1 MEIVACRLGHRRSS
15 RPAWQAASNG
25 GCDAGERD
33 GQVFK
38 DGLLRHGRLLGCAHA
53 SESVSPSRLTRQRA
67 PSRLARTCTLQT
79 YSRPARACA
88 PRLTRVVAPL
98 SDWISI
104 YQKDPALFDE
114 KETPD
119 AKPEPEKIAFI
130 EDLKAGRRLDA
141 GKAILA
147 CPLPVSP
154 RGAPTHSPSSPL
166 SLSRL
171 PLSPA

>member
-1 MEIVACRLGHRRSS
+1 MLEKEMDKYLRMGFSDM
-15 RPAWQAASNG
+15 G
-25 GCDAGERD
+25 
-33 GQVFK
+33 VFW
-38 DGLLRHGRLLGCAHA
+38 GVLAHG
-53 SESVSPSRLTRQRA
+53 SKSVPPSRLTRQRA
-67 PSRLARTCTLQT
+67 PSRLARTCTFQT
-79 YSRPARACA
+79 GHGACA

-141 GKAILA
+141 GKVILHVHEGLPPTLPR
-147 CPLPVSP
+147 PLF
-154 RGAPTHSPSSPL
+154 
-166 SLSRL
+166 LSRL
-171 PLSPA
+171 PLSQTLA

>member
-1 MEIVACRLGHRRSS
+1 M
-15 RPAWQAASNG
+15 AAALEKEMVHYSKMG
-25 GCDAGERD
+25 FSDMG
-33 GQVFK
+33 VFW
-38 DGLLRHGRLLGCAHA
+38 GVLAHG
-53 SESVSPSRLTRQRA
+53 SESVPPSRLTRQRA
-67 PSRLARTCTLQT
+67 PSRLWPERAP
-79 YSRPARACA
+79 SRPARACA

-141 GKAILA
+141 GKVILHVHEG
-147 CPLPVSP
+147 LPPTLP
-154 RGAPTHSPSSPL
+154 RSL
-166 SLSRL
+166 FLSRL